1 MSEKKSKAQR
11 VMVTEEDMGDHTKI
25 AIPSEIG
32 NHFVG
37 LGARFGVYSLY
48 QINTREQSK
57 AAVDKI
63 LEAHGMEIPVDE
75 NGDVQID
82 SDSFP
87 DEVQEAITQYSKDQM
102 KKFLLSPKYRTVM
115 EIMRGIEDR
124 GDLFEMSM
132 GFNNMA
138 QMCIEEMREEGL
150 IESDD
155 DEEAELVE
163 AEPQSEYLN

>member
-1 MSEKKSKAQR
+1 MAEKKEKPQR

-57 AAVDKI
+57 AAVEKI
-63 LEAHGMEIPVDE
+63 LEAHGIEIPVDE

-87 DEVQEAITQYSKDQM
+87 DEVQEAITMYSKDQM

-115 EIMRGIEDR
+115 EIMKGVEDR
-124 GDLFEMSM
+124 GDIFEMSM

-150 IESDD
+150 IDPND
-155 DEEAELVE
+155 DEEAELAE
-163 AEPQSEYLN
+163 SEPQSELLN

>member
-1 MSEKKSKAQR
+1 MSEKKRKTHR
-11 VMVTEEDMGDHTKI
+11 LEVTEEELGDHTKI
-25 AIPSEIG
+25 AIPSEVG

-37 LGARFGVYSLY
+37 LGARFGVYSMY
-48 QINTREQSK
+48 QINTREQSRE
-57 AAVDKI
+57 AVEKI
-63 LEAHGMEIPVDE
+63 LKAHNIEIPRDE

-115 EIMRGIEDR
+115 EIMRGVEDR
-124 GDLFEMSM
+124 GDIFEMSM

-150 IESDD
+150 IEVDD
-155 DEEAELVE
+155 DDEAELVE

>member
-1 MSEKKSKAQR
+1 MSEKKRTPKLE
-11 VMVTEEDMGDHTKI
+11 VTEEELGDHTKI
-25 AIPSEIG
+25 AIPSEVG

-48 QINTREQSK
+48 QINTRDQSK
-57 AAVDKI
+57 AAVEKI
-63 LEAHGMEIPVDE
+63 LEAHGIEIPVDE

-87 DEVQEAITQYSKDQM
+87 EEVQEAITMYSKDQM

-115 EIMRGIEDR
+115 EIMKGVEDR
-124 GDLFEMSM
+124 GDIFEMSM

-150 IESDD
+150 IEVDD
-155 DEEAELVE
+155 DDEAELVE

>member
-37 LGARFGVYSLY
+37 LGARFGVYSLF
-48 QINTREQSK
+48 QVNTRDQSR
-57 AAVDKI
+57 AAVEKI
-63 LEAHGMEIPVDE
+63 LEAHNIEIPVDE
-75 NGDVQID
+75 NGDPKID
-82 SDSFP
+82 TDSFP
-87 DEVQEAITQYSKDQM
+87 EEVQEAITLYSKAQM

-115 EIMRGIEDR
+115 EIMKGVDDR
-124 GDLFEMSM
+124 GDIFEMSM

-150 IESDD
+150 IEVDDD
-155 DEEAELVE
+155 DEAELAE
-163 AEPQSEYLN
+163 AEPQSELLN